1 MMEVRLMLNI
11 FKILATQFYQE
22 NFYDK
27 AVIKSFVL
35 CGALN
40 ADDYKEITGDDYVA
54 PSAK

>member
-1 MMEVRLMLNI
+1 MLNI
-11 FKILATQFYQE
+11 FKNLASQFYQE
-22 NFYDK
+22 KLYDK

-54 PSAK
+54 PSAQ